1 MEQREGEC
9 GRDVSS
15 LDGRTFRVDDMDG
28 PAVAG
33 DLVIVHVDGGSRVLG
48 QVLHKRRT
56 TTTTLGEGGILGVLA
71 PDGEL
76 DSTPV
81 APFDGG
87 WVQRAPHEVWAALE
101 RSRSAQM
108 HVGSSQA
115 GPAML
120 SGAAFNRHTFLCGQS
135 GSGKSYALGVLLEQL
150 LIDTDLPILVLD
162 PNGDFV
168 GLGSTVDDA
177 EPEERARIEQA
188 DVQVFGATP
197 PPGARLLRVRF
208 NDLSVEGKA
217 AVLQLDPLVDR
228 GEYNLLIALA
238 QDFRTQPTDEVLAR
252 MRASGDDDQRLLV
265 ERIENLGVLGWDL
278 WARDKE
284 AVLDAL
290 DPLPRA
296 SVVDVGGFQHPRE
309 RLAVAMAVLDH
320 LWEQR
325 ERRQPV
331 LLVIDEAHNVCPAAP
346 VDPLARATTDRL
358 IQIANEGRKYGIWLF
373 MCTQRPSR
381 IHQSVL
387 SQCDNLALMRMNS
400 PGDLA
405 ELEQLFG
412 FVPPEMLHLA
422 PMFRKGESLM
432 CGAFA
437 PAPTFVQMRRRRTRE
452 GGGDLRVP
460 TLAR

>member
-1 MEQREGEC
+1 M
-9 GRDVSS
+9 SS
-15 LDGRTFRVDDMDG
+15 LDGRTFQVDDMDG

-33 DLVIVHVDGGSRVLG
+33 DLVILHPESGERVLG

-56 TTTTLGEGGILGVLA
+56 ADATVGEGGILGVLGG
-71 PDGEL
+71 DGEL
-76 DSTPV
+76 DTSLV
-81 APFDGG
+81 DPFHGG

-101 RSRSAQM
+101 RSRAAKM
-108 HVGSSQA
+108 RVGVSQS

-120 SGAAFNRHTFLCGQS
+120 SGASFNRHTFLCGQS

-150 LIDTDLPILVLD
+150 LIDTELPIVVLD

-168 GLGSTVDDA
+168 GLGTTVDGA
-177 EPEERARIEQA
+177 EPDERKRIEEA

-208 NDLSVEGKA
+208 NDLGTEAKA

-228 GEYNLLIALA
+228 GEYNLLISLA
-238 QDFRTQPTDEVLAR
+238 GEFRSDADRRGHRPAARLGERRREKLA
-252 MRASGDDDQRLLV
+252 
-265 ERIENLGVLGWDL
+265 ERIENLGVLDWDV

-284 AVLDAL
+284 PILSAL

-296 SVVDVGGFQHPRE
+296 TVVDVGGFQHPRE
-309 RLAVAMAVLDH
+309 RLAVAMALLDH
-320 LWEQR
+320 LWARR
-325 ERRQPV
+325 EERQPV
-331 LLVIDEAHNVCPAAP
+331 LLVIDEAHNVCPADP
-346 VDPLARATTDRL
+346 VDPMARATTDRL
-358 IQIANEGRKYGIWLF
+358 VQIANEGRKYGIWLF
-373 MCTQRPSR
+373 LCTQRPSR
-381 IHQSVL
+381 ISQAVL
-387 SQCDNLALMRMNS
+387 AQCDNLALMRMNS

-412 FVPPEMLHLA
+412 FVPPEMLRLA

-432 CGAFA
+432 SGAFA
-437 PAPTFVQMRRRRTRE
+437 PAPTFVQMRRRRTQE

-460 TLAR
+460 TLAQ

>member
-9 GRDVSS
+9 GREVSS

-33 DLVIVHVDGGSRVLG
+33 DLVIVHPDDGGHVLG
-48 QVLHKRRT
+48 QLLHKGRT
-56 TTTTLGEGGILGVLA
+56 TQATVGEGGILGVLGA
-71 PDGEL
+71 DGEL
-76 DSTPV
+76 DSSPV
-81 APFDGG
+81 VPFDGG

-101 RSRSAQM
+101 RSRAAQM
-108 HVGSSQA
+108 CVGSSQA

-168 GLGSTVDDA
+168 GLGSTVDGV
-177 EPEERARIEQA
+177 EPEERQRIEQA
-188 DVQVFGATP
+188 HVQVFGATP
-197 PPGARLLRVRF
+197 PPDGRLLRVRF
-208 NDLSVEGKA
+208 NDLGVESKA

-228 GEYNLLIALA
+228 GEYNLLIAMA
-238 QDFRTQPTDEVLAR
+238 EDFRSQPTGSVIDRLR
-252 MRASGDDDQRLLV
+252 SSGDADERLLA
-265 ERIENLGVLGWDL
+265 ERIENLGVLGWDV

-296 SVVDVGGFQHPRE
+296 GVIDVGGFEHPRE
-309 RLAVAMAVLDH
+309 RLAVAMAILDH

-331 LLVIDEAHNVCPAAP
+331 LLVIDEAHNVCPADP
-346 VDPLARATTDRL
+346 VDPMARATTDRL
-358 IQIANEGRKYGIWLF
+358 VQIANEGRKYGIWLF
-373 MCTQRPSR
+373 LCTQRPSR

-437 PAPTFVQMRRRRTRE
+437 PAPSFVQMRRRRTRE

-460 TLAR
+460 ARAW